1 MAVQFGQLVVIEP
14 REKHTHTCIFLHGRD
29 YTGDLMSQELFAE
42 QSSSGLSLQT
52 RFPTWRWLFPTAST
66 AYNSKFQQDM
76 NEWFD
81 MDIDATMSAHRDHQT
96 SGLGRATA
104 YIHQLMDDE
113 LKRVPPSHL
122 FLGGISMGC
131 ATAIF
136 ALLSCQHRI
145 GGFVGIS
152 GWMPS
157 EARRSRHERPLS
169 RQTPIFLSH
178 NDGDPVVD
186 IHLGR
191 CMRDTLCSVRMQ
203 VSWKEYRDD
212 THSIKEPEGIDDLIA
227 FLDNPYSTPGQTG

>member
-1 MAVQFGQLVVIEP
+1 
-14 REKHTHTCIFLHGRD
+14 
-29 YTGDLMSQELFAE
+29 MSQELFAE

-52 RFPTWRWLFPTAST
+52 RFPTWRWLFPTAPT

-76 NEWFD
+76 SEWYD
-81 MDIDATMSAHRDHQT
+81 MDIDARMNAHQGHQM
-96 SGLGRATA
+96 SGLSRATA
-104 YIHQLMDDE
+104 YVNQLMDDE

-122 FLGGISMGC
+122 FLGGLSMGC
-131 ATAIF
+131 ATALF

-145 GGFVGIS
+145 GGFVGLS

-157 EARRSRHERPLS
+157 EARQSLRQDYNDRPFYWDTEREMLTRDSRHERPSS

-186 IHLGR
+186 IHRGR
-191 CMRDTLCSVRMQ
+191 CMRDTLCSIRMQ

-212 THSIKEPEGIDDLIA
+212 THSIKEPEGVDDLIA
-227 FLDNPYSTPGQTG
+227 FLENPDSTPSQTG